1 MGLVPLLRFGVSM
14 QVGDL
19 VRWQSKHYGWLIGI
33 ITGQCDIYE
42 DSYYVKSADHPRKF
56 YVDYRSLEKL

>member
-1 MGLVPLLRFGVSM
+1 M